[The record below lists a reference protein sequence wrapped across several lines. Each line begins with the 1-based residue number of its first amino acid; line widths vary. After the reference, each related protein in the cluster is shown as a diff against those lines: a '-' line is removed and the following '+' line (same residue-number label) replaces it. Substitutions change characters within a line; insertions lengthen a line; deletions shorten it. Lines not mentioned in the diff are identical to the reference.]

1 LLIGKEEI
9 FHISTNHQKNEEEEK
24 WENKIIDEK
33 DPDVQNPLMKINEEV
48 ALTQAQNEMIDQ
60 IAKIRDSV
68 NLENE

>member
-1 LLIGKEEI
+1 
-9 FHISTNHQKNEEEEK
+9 
-24 WENKIIDEK
+24 
-33 DPDVQNPLMKINEEV
+33 MKINEEI

>member
-1 LLIGKEEI
+1 
-9 FHISTNHQKNEEEEK
+9 
-24 WENKIIDEK
+24 
-33 DPDVQNPLMKINEEV
+33 MKINEEV